1 MLDYINSQNRE
12 GLIKLGKKYKIIG
25 HLSNFTS
32 PYLTDDQIR
41 MSVIKEMESEEHIE
55 NNQSG
60 GNKNR
65 SLKKKYA
72 KRVSSKRLSKKQR
85 DYDTTGYTPLNNL
98 KSYFDF
104 PRKNAIL
111 FCGSPFFK
119 ISF

>member
-41 MSVIKEMESEEHIE
+41 MSIIKEMESEEQIE
-55 NNQSG
+55 NNQTG

-72 KRVSSKRLSKKQR
+72 KKIPAKKLSKKQR
-85 DYDTTGYTPLNNL
+85 DYDTANHTPLNYL
-98 KSYFDF
+98 QSYFDF
-104 PRKNAIL
+104 PRNGKI
-111 FCGSPFFK
+111 CGNR
-119 ISF
+119 